1 MAELII
7 MFREV
12 LEASLIIGILYTYLK
27 KSGNDKALKMLW
39 SGVGGAIVLSII
51 VSIIFQIVAD
61 GFEGNSSK
69 IFEGVVMIIASVVLT
84 TMIIW
89 MAQNKNISEE
99 LKSKAKESLT
109 SGFKYGIF
117 TLAFVAVFREGVEII
132 LFLYAI
138 AVKDGVAVFPSIIG
152 SILGLAGGYAIF
164 VQGVKIPLKKFF
176 NVTSVFLIFVAAG
189 MLTYGVHELE
199 SGGVIPYIGGE
210 IKVDKYPH
218 IAIRE
223 NGDTREFKKQYDKG
237 EEFTDVKNGKWDEGE
252 KFTDVKNGKWDEGE
266 EFTDANENGKWDEGE
281 KFTDVKNGKWDE
293 GEEFTDD
300 LSISTKKV
308 KKWASRIW
316 DINPPKNDD
325 DTYPAFHDKGSIGG
339 LIKGF
344 FGYNGDPSLIEFIT
358 WVVSMIGLNILYQ
371 KMGRRKTNGE
381 TK

>member
-27 KSGNDKALKMLW
+27 KSGNNSSIKMLW
-39 SGVGGAIVLSII
+39 GGVFSAIFVSII
-51 VSIIFQIVAD
+51 ASIIFQMIAG
-61 GFEGNSSK
+61 GFEGNASK
-69 IFEGVVMIIASVVLT
+69 IFEGIIMIIASIVLT

-89 MAQNKNISEE
+89 MAQNKNISED
-99 LKSKAKESLT
+99 LKNQAKESLS

-138 AVKDGVAVFPSIIG
+138 GIKDGISVFPSVIG
-152 SILGLAGGYAIF
+152 SLLGLFAGYIIF
-164 VQGVKIPLKKFF
+164 VQGVKIPLKQFF

-210 IKVDKYPH
+210 TQIEDDNI
-218 IAIRE
+218 IATRV
-223 NGDTREFKKQYDKG
+223 NGDTKSFSIDKEKK
-237 EEFTDVKNGKWDEGE
+237 
-252 KFTDVKNGKWDEGE
+252 
-266 EFTDANENGKWDEGE
+266 A
-281 KFTDVKNGKWDE
+281 
-293 GEEFTDD
+293 
-300 LSISTKKV
+300 

-316 DINPPKNDD
+316 DINPKKNLDGS
-325 DTYPAFHDKGSIGG
+325 YPMLHDKGSIGG
-339 LIKGF
+339 LFKGF

-358 WVVSMIGLNILYQ
+358 WVISMIGLNLLYQ
-371 KMGRRKTNGE
+371 KIGRK
-381 TK
+381 KQ

>member
-27 KSGNDKALKMLW
+27 KSGNNSSIKMLW
-39 SGVGGAIVLSII
+39 GGVSSAIIISII
-51 VSIIFQIVAD
+51 ASFIFQMIAG
-61 GFEGNSSK
+61 GFEGNASK
-69 IFEGVVMIIASVVLT
+69 IFEGIVMIVASVVLT

-89 MAQNKNISEE
+89 MAQNKNISED
-99 LKSKAKESLT
+99 LKNQAKESLT

-138 AVKDGVAVFPSIIG
+138 GIKDGISVFPSVIG
-152 SILGLAGGYAIF
+152 ALLGLFAGYVIF
-164 VQGVKIPLKKFF
+164 VQGVKVPLKQFF

-210 IKVDKYPH
+210 TEVQDDSI
-218 IAIRE
+218 IATRA
-223 NGDTREFKKQYDKG
+223 NGDTKTFTLDKEKK
-237 EEFTDVKNGKWDEGE
+237 
-252 KFTDVKNGKWDEGE
+252 
-266 EFTDANENGKWDEGE
+266 A
-281 KFTDVKNGKWDE
+281 
-293 GEEFTDD
+293 
-300 LSISTKKV
+300 

-316 DINPPKNDD
+316 DINPEKNSDGS
-325 DTYPAFHDKGSIGG
+325 YPMFHDKGSIGG
-339 LIKGF
+339 LFKGF

-358 WVVSMIGLNILYQ
+358 WVISMIGLNLLYQ
-371 KMGRRKTNGE
+371 KIGRK
-381 TK
+381 KQ

>member
-27 KSGNDKALKMLW
+27 KSGNDSSIKMLW
-39 SGVGGAIVLSII
+39 GGVLSAII
-51 VSIIFQIVAD
+51 ISIIASFIFQMIAG
-61 GFEGNSSK
+61 GFEGNASK
-69 IFEGVVMIIASVVLT
+69 IFEGIVMIVASVVLT

-89 MAQNKNISEE
+89 MAQNKNISED
-99 LKSKAKESLT
+99 LKNQAKESLT

-138 AVKDGVAVFPSIIG
+138 GIKDGISVFPSVIG
-152 SILGLAGGYAIF
+152 ALLGLFAGYVIF
-164 VQGVKIPLKKFF
+164 VQGVKVPLKQFF

-210 IKVDKYPH
+210 TEVQDDSI
-218 IAIRE
+218 IATRA
-223 NGDTREFKKQYDKG
+223 NGDTKTFTLDKEKK
-237 EEFTDVKNGKWDEGE
+237 
-252 KFTDVKNGKWDEGE
+252 
-266 EFTDANENGKWDEGE
+266 A
-281 KFTDVKNGKWDE
+281 
-293 GEEFTDD
+293 
-300 LSISTKKV
+300 

-316 DINPPKNDD
+316 DINPEKNSDGS
-325 DTYPAFHDKGSIGG
+325 YPMFHDKGSIGG
-339 LIKGF
+339 LFKGF

-358 WVVSMIGLNILYQ
+358 WVISMIGLNLLYQ
-371 KMGRRKTNGE
+371 KIGRK
-381 TK
+381 KQ